1 MNQSINLRNNNENQM
16 KKILLLLWFSSTV
29 AACGS
34 ASPASPTAI
43 PATPVAITPVE
54 TSFQPQ
60 ATVASIVPYTLTAS
74 EACPTNGVYGPSVYL
89 DETTAF
95 AIRQGPGCEYEAT
108 HPRIVKNDPLAFF
121 DILEKQGDWLL
132 VDLCNDQQGWIF
144 APAIDDINIHLDPN
158 DFPGTAGV
166 SPTQPAANTDKRAI
180 EQARNTLTSFFDLL
194 YHKKYAEAAELFS
207 GGYGMIIMWN
217 ANVDP
222 RDHSSLLST
231 ACEFNDFQC
240 SLRVS
245 RVVQE
250 EQISPME
257 YNFIVEFIR
266 EDGSIY
272 QRPDNNGPETSQ
284 FSFRVVKDCN
294 EKYFVVDWP
303 FYGY

>member
-1 MNQSINLRNNNENQM
+1 M
-16 KKILLLLWFSSTV
+16 KKILVFLWFSSII

-34 ASPASPTAI
+34 GSPASPTAI
-43 PATPVAITPVE
+43 PATPIATTPIV
-54 TSFQPQ
+54 TSFLPQ
-60 ATVASIVPYTLTAS
+60 VTVTSIIPYTLTPS
-74 EACPTNGVYGPSVYL
+74 EVCLTYGINGPSVYL
-89 DETTAF
+89 DETPAF

-108 HPRIVKNDPLAFF
+108 HPVIIKNDHLAFF
-121 DILEKQGDWLL
+121 DIIKKEGDWFL
-132 VDLCNDQQGWIF
+132 VGLCNDQLGWVF
-144 APAIDDINIHLDPN
+144 APAIDDINIHLDPD
-158 DFPGTAGV
+158 DFPATAGV
-166 SPTQPAANTDKRAI
+166 SPTQQTPRTDKRAI
-180 EQARNTLTSFFDLL
+180 EQAKNTLTSFFDLL
-194 YHKKYAEAAELFS
+194 YQKKYPEAAELFS

-217 ANVDP
+217 SIVDP
-222 RDHSSLLST
+222 QDHSSLLST

-240 SLRVS
+240 SLRIS
-245 RVVQE
+245 RVVEE

-272 QRPDNNGPETSQ
+272 QRPDNNGAESSQ